1 MPTFLMI
8 SRHSPENCP
17 AFNEKARTATMNLM
31 AKLPELLE
39 KHGVKLVGSWVAGW
53 EHINYMVAEA
63 PSIEAFRNFGYEPEV
78 FATGAFDTMEIK
90 IVMTMEES
98 MKQMQELLK

>member
-17 AFNEKARTATMNLM
+17 AFNEKARTVSMNFV

-39 KHGVKLVGSWVAGW
+39 KHGVKLVGRWVAGS
-53 EHINYMVAEA
+53 EHTSWLVVEA
-63 PSIEAFRNFGYEPEV
+63 PSIEVFQNFGYEPEV
-78 FATGAFDTMEIK
+78 IATGAFETNEIK
-90 IVMTMEES
+90 IVMTTEEALKL
-98 MKQMQELLK
+98 MPELK